1 MCVCVCVCV
10 CLVQRSDIEMG
21 LIHDIV
27 TLVTEP
33 LFTGLSN
40 AFGCQAL
47 DTPDVVVY
55 VLRARKSRA
64 PGALLGGPDAAAAA
78 AWLVAWLVFVVPRC
92 DFISYGCHDFASH
105 VGASLI
111 INAPDAM
118 APVNMVRTLHVQGRG
133 VQASAVPWGAFAPLV
148 CAVMSMY
155 FRWASLTL
163 LRNSRYTQPYGAYY
177 GTPSKAC

>member
-1 MCVCVCVCV
+1 
-10 CLVQRSDIEMG
+10 MG

-33 LFTGLSN
+33 LFTGLN
-40 AFGCQAL
+40 TAFGCQAL

-55 VLRARKSRA
+55 VLPARKSRV
-64 PGALLGGPDAAAAA
+64 PGALLGGPDVVAAA
-78 AWLVAWLVFVVPRC
+78 AWLVAWFVVSRC

-118 APVNMVRTLHVQGRG
+118 TPMNMVRTLHVHPARSG
-133 VQASAVPWGAFAPLV
+133 P
-148 CAVMSMY
+148 
-155 FRWASLTL
+155 
-163 LRNSRYTQPYGAYY
+163 
-177 GTPSKAC
+177 